1 VTVETFSTPGAT
13 SWTAPAGCFSVKIG
27 GQGPGGSGTNGVE
40 DDPETPGQQGSGGQ
54 GGSGGGYGEKTLAVT
69 PGQILYL
76 DPGSADGTCW
86 FNLGTNNS
94 ASASG
99 AYRIGKGATRTPAS
113 GQSFDVGYN
122 GGSGAPANGTNSLK
136 GGGGGGGAGS
146 AGAGGN
152 AVTTVGGT
160 GGSGGGGVGGNG
172 GSGSAAGSGAAPG
185 GGGGGGSSTNTTA
198 GAGGDGKI
206 TLTYTVAAST
216 SLTGPAFTATAGSI
230 TFRHSSVLPLTG
242 PAFAVTPG
250 TITFSGSH
258 RLALSGP
265 SFGITPGDM
274 SFSTSGG
281 GGDAESPVILPNQQV
296 SDRALQASL
305 ATLVFRTSDTAP
317 TRTAKLELLRT
328 GVRGKTLALSI
339 TGLPDADPSVPLL
352 RIELLDATEIGDVV
366 ASAGIA
372 RPAHQ
377 LFASRRTALPMARSP
392 SLARSAPRSGLTII
406 RPVRCWRFTLRPS
419 PMPRSTMFLF
429 QSA

>member
-1 VTVETFSTPGAT
+1 
-13 SWTAPAGCFSVKIG
+13 
-27 GQGPGGSGTNGVE
+27 
-40 DDPETPGQQGSGGQ
+40 
-54 GGSGGGYGEKTLAVT
+54 
-69 PGQILYL
+69 
-76 DPGSADGTCW
+76 
-86 FNLGTNNS
+86 
-94 ASASG
+94 
-99 AYRIGKGATRTPAS
+99 
-113 GQSFDVGYN
+113 
-122 GGSGAPANGTNSLK
+122 
-136 GGGGGGGAGS
+136 
-146 AGAGGN
+146 
-152 AVTTVGGT
+152 
-160 GGSGGGGVGGNG
+160 
-172 GSGSAAGSGAAPG
+172 
-185 GGGGGGSSTNTTA
+185 
-198 GAGGDGKI
+198 
-206 TLTYTVAAST
+206 
-216 SLTGPAFTATAGSI
+216 
-230 TFRHSSVLPLTG
+230 VLPLTG

-372 RPAHQ
+372 ATGSPA
-377 LFASRRTALPMARSP
+377 LRFKKDGLANGTVTFAGAVGAAVGIDDYPAG
-392 SLARSAPRSGLTII
+392 SLLEIYPPAVADATLDDVSISIRVTIG
-406 RPVRCWRFTLRPS
+406 
-419 PMPRSTMFLF
+419 
-429 QSA
+429 